1 MDEERLSF
9 YEFEVQEETFNEHYE
24 ITEKNVTINIPL
36 VPFTQRKISR

>member
-1 MDEERLSF
+1 MDEERFSF
-9 YEFEVQEETFNEHYE
+9 YEFEVQETFNKHYE